1 MKKVRI
7 ASKILLLVCVAFAIF
22 ACKVTTEGSGA
33 SGKSAQPVAQAA
45 PGSVIPPRN
54 GRVYHFGYSV
64 GEMNHPTN
72 AYSVELFEARM
83 KQLGYEFTVTD
94 AERRSDKQIDDINAL
109 IQKNIDALILLPT
122 DGVAVAPGVEA
133 AYAAGVP
140 VFTVL
145 RTMPSVRDK
154 VQTFCVADDY
164 SIGKLAGV
172 WISTVLNGRGNVVYI
187 SGTPGLSTAE
197 DRTKGFHEVI
207 DQFPNIKIIAE
218 QTARYNRADAMTVME
233 GILQAN
239 RNIDALF
246 AANDEM
252 CGGAIQA
259 IQAAGRKG
267 IKTIGVNLQKD
278 GFQRMLN
285 GEQDA
290 DITTPMKMVLD
301 AVDAAMDF
309 LAGKPVPLV
318 KNIPVDIVTKENA
331 KAFEDQVY

>member
-1 MKKVRI
+1 MGKIVK
-7 ASKILLLVCVAFAIF
+7 ASKILFLMSVVCAFI
-22 ACKVTTEGSGA
+22 ACTVTTEGSGA
-33 SGKSAQPVAQAA
+33 QSKAAQPAQS
-45 PGSVIPPRN
+45 GTVIPPKN
-54 GRVYHFGYSV
+54 GKTYHFGYSV
-64 GEMNHPTN
+64 GEFNHPTN
-72 AYSVELFEARM
+72 AYSVQLFEERM
-83 KQLGYEFTVTD
+83 KKLGYEYTVTD
-94 AERRSDKQIDDINAL
+94 GERKSDKQIDDINAL
-109 IQKNIDALILLPT
+109 IQKKIDVLIVLPT
-122 DGVAVAPGVEA
+122 DGIAVAPGVEA
-133 AYAAGVP
+133 AYTAGIP

-154 VQTFCVADDY
+154 VKTFCVADDY
-164 SIGKLAGV
+164 SIGKLAGIWV
-172 WISTVLNGRGNVVYI
+172 STVLNGKGNVVYI

-207 DQFPNIKIIAE
+207 DAFPNIKVIAE

-233 GILQAN
+233 GVLQAN
-239 RNIDALF
+239 KNIDALF

-259 IQAAGRKG
+259 INAAGRKG

-278 GFQRMLN
+278 GYERMLN

-301 AVDAAMDF
+301 AVDAAIDY
-309 LAGKPVPLV
+309 LNGKPVPMV

-331 KAFEDQVY
+331 KAFSDQVY